1 VADNT
6 DVYAFRSPDRPD
18 TVTLI
23 ADFIPF
29 EAPYGGPNFFNFGD
43 DVRYLVNID
52 NDGDARA
59 DIVYEWRFQS
69 HRKYQNTFLYNVGQV
84 TSLDDPDLNVFQLFT
99 LTRWNVDNDDNA
111 TPSVVGSGQVAPS
124 YVGNASMPNYP
135 ALADQAIYTF
145 GGTRAFAGQAD
156 DPFYLDL
163 RVFDLLYGTDLKQ
176 VGNDSLAGFNV
187 HTVALQV
194 PMALLTASGQAPRDA
209 NDPSAV
215 IGVWSTTERQTMDG
229 TWRQVSRLG
238 QPLVNEVVIDLARKD
253 AFNAIDPTKDA
264 VALDRVVD
272 PEVPKLIQ
280 AIYGIPAPPT
290 PRTDLATIFLT
301 GIKGVNQPANVT
313 PSEML
318 RLNMMVPVTASPN
331 RMGVLGGDAQG
342 FPNGRRL
349 TDDVIDIALQAVE
362 GAAYGLLVD
371 PSYKPA
377 AAVAT
382 LGDGVNANDKEFR
395 ASFPY
400 VAYPHTGSSTN
411 TAK

>member
-1 VADNT
+1 MQRSKDTRAMNLSRLSRLSRLVSLVGIVAVLLGLTIVGGRASSHREAPLISQDPVADNT
-6 DVYAFRSPDRPD
+6 DVYAFRSPDRQD

-23 ADFIPF
+23 ANFIPF
-29 EAPYGGPNFFNFGD
+29 EAPYGGPNFFRFGD
-43 DVRYLVNID
+43 DVRYLINID

-59 DIVYEWRFQS
+59 DIVYEWRFES
-69 HRKYQNTFLYNVGQV
+69 HRKYPNTFLYNVGPV

-99 LTRWNVDNDDNA
+99 LTRWTVDNDGNA

-145 GGTRAFAGQAD
+145 GATRAFAGQAD

-187 HTVALQV
+187 HTVALQL
-194 PMALLTASGQAPRDA
+194 PMALLTASGQAPGNA
-209 NDPSAV
+209 NDPNAV
-215 IGVWSTTERQTMDG
+215 IGVWSTTERMTMDG
-229 TWRQVSRLG
+229 NWRQVSRLG

-290 PRTDLATIFLT
+290 R
-301 GIKGVNQPANVT
+301 
-313 PSEML
+313 SEE
-318 RLNMMVPVTASPN
+318 RRVGKECRSRWSP
-331 RMGVLGGDAQG
+331 
-342 FPNGRRL
+342 
-349 TDDVIDIALQAVE
+349 
-362 GAAYGLLVD
+362 Y
-371 PSYKPA
+371 
-377 AAVAT
+377 
-382 LGDGVNANDKEFR
+382 
-395 ASFPY
+395 
-400 VAYPHTGSSTN
+400 H
-411 TAK
+411 